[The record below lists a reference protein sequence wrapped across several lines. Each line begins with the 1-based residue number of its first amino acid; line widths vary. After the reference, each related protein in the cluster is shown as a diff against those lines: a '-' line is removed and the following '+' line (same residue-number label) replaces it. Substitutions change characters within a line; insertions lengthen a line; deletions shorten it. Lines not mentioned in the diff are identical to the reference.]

1 MNGLEELINMR
12 YEGYKW
18 LAIHYANW
26 TAKTFKGM
34 PYWSGDDYQ
43 GKWDSNKPI
52 RTIIPQKGEILAL
65 QKHRAFDRPFPIN
78 EAIEVLKRY
87 HKQTDMVKNPNHDD
101 MVNHPRHYTS
111 GNIEVWDFIIDQDLN
126 YCRGSAMKYIS
137 RAGKKDDAIQD
148 LNKAIR
154 FLEREIK
161 RLETGK

>member
-65 QKHRAFDRPFPIN
+65 I
-78 EAIEVLKRY
+78 
-87 HKQTDMVKNPNHDD
+87 
-101 MVNHPRHYTS
+101 
-111 GNIEVWDFIIDQDLN
+111 
-126 YCRGSAMKYIS
+126 
-137 RAGKKDDAIQD
+137 
-148 LNKAIR
+148 
-154 FLEREIK
+154 
-161 RLETGK
+161 